1 MLHSSVWRQPHSS
14 THFIC
19 KGLKMEIKKV
29 ELAEDLKKAYRDA
42 EHATAEAV
50 AQPMELT
57 AEQLKEVFGGR
68 AAVMER

>member
-1 MLHSSVWRQPHSS
+1 
-14 THFIC
+14 
-19 KGLKMEIKKV
+19 MEIKKV